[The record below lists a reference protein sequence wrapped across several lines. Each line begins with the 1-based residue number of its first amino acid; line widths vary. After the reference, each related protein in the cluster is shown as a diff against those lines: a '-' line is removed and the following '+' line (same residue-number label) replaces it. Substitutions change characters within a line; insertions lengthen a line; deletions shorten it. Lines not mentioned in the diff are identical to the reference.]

1 MIKNL
6 EMDKCLEVLGNNLI
20 GRIGYIFGQSPFIV
34 PITYFH
40 DKEQKCIISYS
51 AEGHKMEAMRRY
63 DIIALQVDEIDSI
76 EQWKSVLVQGRFEE
90 LTGIDA
96 KLYLRRFADGV
107 REIME
112 RKGVS
117 VPKFIKDFSSTLENR
132 GVPTV
137 YKLIINDI
145 IGKAK
150 ER

>member
-1 MIKNL
+1 
-6 EMDKCLEVLGNNLI
+6 MDKCLEVLGNNLI